1 MTFFNKFVEDCE
13 SQEKPYTNSKLEIPS
28 NYEEAINSKQSEEW
42 LNAMSE
48 EYQSLIDNNV
58 FDEVDISSS
67 RTIDAKWIFTVKS
80 NSEGI
85 PTRYKA
91 RLVARGFKQMQEV
104 NYLENFAPVIE
115 KSTSRVFLTMAAHKK
130 HNVYHLDIKSAF
142 LNGVLEE

>member
-1 MTFFNKFVEDCE
+1 MTFFNKFVKDCE
-13 SQEKPYTNSKLEIPS
+13 SQEKPNTNSKLEIPS
-28 NYEEAINSKQSEEW
+28 NHEEAINSSQSEEW

-67 RTIDAKWIFTVKS
+67 RTIDAKWVFTVKL

-104 NYLENFAPVIE
+104 NYLENFAPVSE
-115 KSTSRVFLTMAAHKK
+115 KSTIRVFLTMAAHKK
-130 HNVYHLDIKSAF
+130 HSVYH
-142 LNGVLEE
+142 VY